1 MVDNKSLTAIYLKE
15 VLNLLGDYIML
26 KKLLLVFPL
35 VISIN
40 IFAQD
45 SESASD
51 VEEVVTVGSQIKG
64 AKITGALPV
73 TVISTEDIEGIGVE
87 SGDEL
92 FAELAE
98 MGSNNF
104 NQTDFSGGYNASRG
118 DVGSLD
124 LRNIGTGNTLTLL
137 NGRRLVQ
144 SPGYA
149 TEWVGGSYVPVS
161 SVNSNLIPVYG
172 SERIEI
178 LRDGAASIYG
188 ADAVAGVIN
197 TVLKD
202 DFEGLTVRL
211 RTNWYDSFEAQDN
224 KVSIQWGK
232 DYADGTNVSVYYDG
246 YIREK
251 IRGAE
256 DPKWVNGDLRRYLPS
271 PTSNDPDGQFN
282 DSTWRNA
289 SASSVWGQFYTGS
302 GSNVHSMYRP
312 DDSNCTRTPNSN
324 MYSIP
329 GLTNMCIYDSSSIR
343 AENRT
348 NYGETYDKRGDLD
361 RHNIVVFINRELD
374 NGIEAYS
381 EISFYQSKSD
391 KVLYAGTHLGLGSS
405 SKQGGN
411 TQPFLIPSTNYWLNQ
426 IQQGPIGSSGGALF
440 VDEEADHLWA
450 RYFRFSTPRSWDSTR
465 QTWRLLQGFRGTY
478 GDWDWDAAVVASKG
492 TSKMNNHG
500 RANLTLLDAA
510 LARSTPDAYN
520 PFCAGVNCGEE
531 EFMTTIYRNNTTELY
546 MVDFKMSNPSVYSLP
561 AGDVGMLVGA
571 EIRKE
576 TMDDARDPNIDGTI
590 VYSTVPEAKNQA
602 TFPYISNISNSS
614 PSPNTYGER
623 TVASIFLEMQIPL
636 ATNLESQLA
645 VRGENA
651 DDYGSN
657 VVGKFAVGYTP
668 TDWLKIRGSKSTSH
682 RAPNLITVNEGM
694 VVRNNTLQDYLYT
707 AANGEEGDSYSIQRV
722 AKGNDN
728 LEAEESTNTN
738 FGIVVTPF
746 DDLIITIDT
755 WEIAAENTVG
765 LFGERNHLLL
775 DTLIRAEGGPS
786 ECTGNPFVIRGT
798 FVEDN
803 DPESTTYNADWDSNF
818 CKSGMVQRVE
828 DVYVNLDNRTLSGT
842 DMAIEYSIDTSFG
855 SFSAKLMSVQY
866 DEFLQEASGDSV
878 RLIEATKNG
887 GALAGLPAPA
897 GYGDL
902 LNTFTNRAYPEVKNT
917 LRISWRNG
925 PWNAYLSQTR
935 IGSFQDLGTTDNAK
949 VVDVSGSKNDV
960 YACSQP
966 LLNTYVPGSYTCG
979 DTWKVDA
986 MRTVNL
992 TVGYKFDNGLRVRGT
1007 IRNLEDER
1015 APLSDEYTWGFVAD
1029 QHSDYGKS
1037 YSLELYKNF

>member
-1 MVDNKSLTAIYLKE
+1 MF
-15 VLNLLGDYIML
+15 
-26 KKLLLVFPL
+26 KKLLLIFPL
-35 VISIN
+35 VISTS
-40 IFAQD
+40 IFSQET
-45 SESASD
+45 ESASD

-232 DYADGTNVSVYYDG
+232 DFADDTNVSVYYDG

-271 PTSNDPDGQFN
+271 VFSNDPLGQFN

-343 AENRT
+343 DENRT

-411 TQPFLIPSTNYWLNQ
+411 TQPFLIPSTNYWLKQ

-510 LARSTPDAYN
+510 LARSTSDAYN

-590 VYSTVPEAKNQA
+590 VYSTVPEALNQA

-623 TVASIFLEMQIPL
+623 TVSSLFVEMQIPL
-636 ATNLESQLA
+636 ANNVESQLA
-645 VRGENA
+645 IRGENA

-738 FGIVVTPF
+738 LGIVITPF

-775 DTLIRAEGGPS
+775 DTLIRSEGGPS
-786 ECTGNPFVIRGT
+786 ECTGNPFVVRGT

-803 DPESTTYNADWDSNF
+803 DPDSTTYNADWDNNF

-828 DVYVNLDNRTLSGT
+828 DVYVNLDDRTLSGT

-855 SFSAKLMSVQY
+855 SFSTKLMTVQY

-878 RLIEATKNG
+878 RLMEATKEG

-966 LLNTYVPGSYTCG
+966 LLNTYEPGSYSCG

-992 TVGYKFDNGLRVRGT
+992 TIGYKFENGLRVRGT

-1037 YSLELYKNF
+1037 YSLELYKKF